1 MSILWIHTAY
11 QSERITKFF
20 HVIIPSGAYMKMIDG
35 MKDMIRFHHYSMDD
49 ILWMIPYEYQL
60 HRMMIASD
68 IQEAQEARNKQNQF
82 NGMF

>member
-1 MSILWIHTAY
+1 
-11 QSERITKFF
+11 
-20 HVIIPSGAYMKMIDG
+20 
-35 MKDMIRFHHYSMDD
+35 MKDMIRFHHYNMDD

>member
-1 MSILWIHTAY
+1 
-11 QSERITKFF
+11 
-20 HVIIPSGAYMKMIDG
+20 MKMIDG

-68 IQEAQEARNKQNQF
+68 IQEAQEAKNKQNQF

>member
-1 MSILWIHTAY
+1 
-11 QSERITKFF
+11 
-20 HVIIPSGAYMKMIDG
+20 MKMIDG
-35 MKDMIRFHHYSMDD
+35 MKDMIRFHHYNMDD

-68 IQEAQEARNKQNQF
+68 IQEAQEERNKQNQF